1 MNVKG
6 LTLLEVVLAL
16 GLLAIVLLAF
26 TGLQISS
33 LKASSQGRLTQTV
46 VQEAQNLLENL
57 RAQPGSIPSQCG
69 SGIQVGGLRATC
81 SYQACEINGTT
92 LSCGGSISNP
102 SLYRVT
108 LNIPE
113 ERPRLELST
122 LVYLP

>member
-16 GLLAIVLLAF
+16 GLMAIVLLAF

-33 LKASSQGRLTQTV
+33 LRASSQGRLTQTV
-46 VQEAQNLLENL
+46 VQEAQNLLENF
-57 RAQPGSIPSQCG
+57 RAQPSSIPLQCR
-69 SGIQVGGLRATC
+69 SGIQVGSLRATC
-81 SYQACEINGTT
+81 SYEACEINETT
-92 LSCGGSISNP
+92 LSCGESISNP
-102 SLYRVT
+102 SLYQVT

-113 ERPRLELST
+113 ERPRLELWT

>member
-1 MNVKG
+1 MNARG

-16 GLLAIVLLAF
+16 GLVAVVLLAF

-33 LKASSQGRLTQTV
+33 LRASSQGRLTQTV

-57 RAQPGSIPSQCG
+57 RAQPRSIPSQCG
-69 SGIQVGGLRATC
+69 SGIQVGGLRASC
-81 SYQACEINGTT
+81 SYQACEITGDTI
-92 LSCGGSISNP
+92 SCGGSISNP

-113 ERPRLELST
+113 ERPRLELWT